1 MDRNLVK
8 LSKFLSLI
16 LRHKPQTVGLR
27 LDETGWAD
35 VGELIDLVS
44 QQGIH
49 ISRELLEEIV
59 GNSEE
64 KSFIFNADKSRI
76 RSYQEQSSKADL
88 ALISEQPPQYLF
100 YCTTTRFLA
109 TMRSQGLM
117 PGNQSHV
124 QLSPDELVAIQ
135 RGQRYGQS
143 IVLTIKAAE
152 MFRAGHPFYRSDQGV
167 WLTETVPPWYIQFS
181 KAPTNPA
188 E

>member
-1 MDRNLVK
+1 MDKHLVK
-8 LSKFLSLI
+8 LSKFLRLI

-27 LDETGWAD
+27 LDEMGWAD
-35 VGELIDLVS
+35 VDELIDLVS

-64 KSFIFNADKSRI
+64 KLFIFNADKSRI

-88 ALISEQPPQYLF
+88 ALVSEQPPKHLF

-117 PGNQSHV
+117 PGSQAHV
-124 QLSPDELVAIQ
+124 QLSPDELAAIQ

-143 IVLTIKAAE
+143 IVLTINAAE
-152 MFRAGHPFYRSDQGV
+152 MFRAGHPFYRSEQGL
-167 WLTETVPPWYIQFS
+167 WLTETVPPWYIRFS
-181 KAPTNPA
+181 AAKTNDSK
-188 E
+188 